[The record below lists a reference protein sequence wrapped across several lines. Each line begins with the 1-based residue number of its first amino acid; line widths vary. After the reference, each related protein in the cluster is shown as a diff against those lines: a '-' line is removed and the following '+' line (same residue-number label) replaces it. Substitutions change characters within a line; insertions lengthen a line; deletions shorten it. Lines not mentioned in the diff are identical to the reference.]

1 MINWYKIPRLFRQ
14 RRSCHWRENINT
26 WEKYVGRDECVK
38 TNKVGRI
45 SSLIYEKP
53 LDSELEEWQIFI
65 EDLYYRIMS
74 KNFQD
79 KDIAFSVPL
88 TKIQEFKIKKIL
100 NEQEGF
106 LLRIGVEQSVI
117 STCNCFVVFLYSIV
131 IFFFWK

>member
-1 MINWYKIPRLFRQ
+1 
-14 RRSCHWRENINT
+14 
-26 WEKYVGRDECVK
+26 
-38 TNKVGRI
+38 
-45 SSLIYEKP
+45 
-53 LDSELEEWQIFI
+53 
-65 EDLYYRIMS
+65 MS

-117 STCNCFVVFLYSIV
+117 STCNCLFGN
-131 IFFFWK
+131 

>member
-1 MINWYKIPRLFRQ
+1 M
-14 RRSCHWRENINT
+14 
-26 WEKYVGRDECVK
+26 
-38 TNKVGRI
+38 NKVGRI

-65 EDLYYRIMS
+65 EDLYYRMMS

-117 STCNCFVVFLYSIV
+117 STCNCLCGN
-131 IFFFWK
+131 

>member
-1 MINWYKIPRLFRQ
+1 MKNLWTVNWK
-14 RRSCHWRENINT
+14 S
-26 WEKYVGRDECVK
+26 GRF
-38 TNKVGRI
+38 
-45 SSLIYEKP
+45 L
-53 LDSELEEWQIFI
+53 I

-79 KDIAFSVPL
+79 KDVAFSVPL

-117 STCNCFVVFLYSIV
+117 STCNCLCGN
-131 IFFFWK
+131 